1 MSVFATPA
9 SRLVS
14 HRQSGLQDYIAISRY
29 ARYSPSKRRR
39 ETWSEA
45 VARVRDM
52 HLTHYRDTSL
62 KDIATEMIAKG
73 EISAET
79 VARAGELGSL
89 HGGIFSAF
97 AGVDAKEVLPSSGS
111 LQFGGG

>member
-52 HLTHYRDTSL
+52 HLTHYRDVFERG
-62 KDIATEMIAKG
+62 IAVMG
-73 EISAET
+73 EVHIT
-79 VARAGELGSL
+79 HPGHRLGPRL
-89 HGGIFSAF
+89 ATAF
-97 AGVDAKEVLPSSGS
+97 
-111 LQFGGG
+111 